1 MSGNRQFY
9 GACALLMYIL
19 TKGYLKP
26 DYLVKFFLTKRS
38 GLCCYGAG
46 SRLRDSYG
54 VDIRFR
60 TPAG

>member
-1 MSGNRQFY
+1 
-9 GACALLMYIL
+9 MYIL